1 MTNIEDL
8 FCFRRSTR
16 KFKADQV
23 PDESIQKI
31 IEAGQTAPLAMG
43 NDKTT
48 HITVVQN
55 REVLEMIRKCCMK
68 ESRKTPGK
76 MLDSL
81 YGAPVFIILSAA
93 DVSDDHIEYCDVACV
108 IENMILEATN
118 LGLGSCYIW
127 GCLRKLRKSPETMA
141 KLNIPDGYEI
151 LSAMV
156 CGYPEKP
163 LEARERKSRIT
174 VNMI

>member
-1 MTNIEDL
+1 MTSIEEL
-8 FCFRRSTR
+8 FRFRRSTR
-16 KFKADQV
+16 KFR
-23 PDESIQKI
+23 PDPVSDEDIQKI
-31 IEAGQTAPLAMG
+31 IDAGQTAPLAMG
-43 NDKTT
+43 NDKST
-48 HITVVQN
+48 HMTVVRD
-55 REVLEMIRKCCMK
+55 REVLDTIRKCCMK

-81 YGAPVFIILSAA
+81 YGAPVFIIMSAA

-108 IENMILEATN
+108 IENMMLQAAD

-127 GCLRKLRKSPETMA
+127 GCLRKLRRSPETLA
-141 KLNIPDGYEI
+141 LLNIPEGYEI

-163 LEARERKSRIT
+163 LEAREKKQKFT
-174 VNMI
+174 VNVI

>member
-1 MTNIEDL
+1 MTNIEDI
-8 FCFRRSTR
+8 FYFRRSTR
-16 KFKADQV
+16 KFKADPV
-23 PDESIQKI
+23 PNEAIQKI
-31 IEAGQTAPLAMG
+31 IDAGQTAPLAMG

-48 HITVVQN
+48 HITVVKDG
-55 REVLEMIRKCCMK
+55 EVLDMIRECCMK

-127 GCLRKLRKSPETMA
+127 GCLRKLRRTPEILA
-141 KLNIPDGYEI
+141 KLNIPEEYEI

-163 LEARERKSRIT
+163 LYAREKKSKIT
-174 VNMI
+174 VNVI